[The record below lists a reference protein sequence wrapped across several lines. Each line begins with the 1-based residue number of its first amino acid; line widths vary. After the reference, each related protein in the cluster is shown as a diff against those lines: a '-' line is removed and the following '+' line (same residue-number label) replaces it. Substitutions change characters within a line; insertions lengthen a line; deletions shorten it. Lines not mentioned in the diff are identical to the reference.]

1 MNSVAYK
8 ILPKTEVLP
17 YRPVTLNA
25 LITLR
30 CNLACP
36 ICPIAHIHRLNPS
49 YKIAKDMTFKDF
61 YTITNRF
68 SKHAM
73 FTIFSG
79 GEPLLNKEL
88 FKMARFASSKR
99 LSTDLTTNG
108 LLIGEHIQEILR
120 YMNSINLSFNAA
132 DGREYQ
138 IMHNAPPT
146 LFEVLV
152 NNTAKLVEMR
162 TKLKRRLKIALSYV
176 CTKSNFKS
184 IPDFIE
190 LAESLG
196 VDEVNFRTLASF
208 GLPGFSENQ
217 CVYRDDEEV
226 AEIIHNIRA
235 PRRRMKIWLPKL
247 YERATIER
255 ACKMPFSF
263 LTIDGDGNVFPCCIF
278 PSSGGY
284 ENIFRSEQI
293 WNSRIFVDLR
303 KRLMDKSLPLPEK
316 CLRCGNRL
324 QKRRIISNG

>member
-1 MNSVAYK
+1 VAYK

-17 YRPVTLNA
+17 YRPITLNA

-30 CNLACP
+30 CNLVCP
-36 ICPIAHIHRLNPS
+36 ICPIAHIHELNLS

-61 YTITNRF
+61 HTITNRF
-68 SKHAM
+68 RKHAM
-73 FTIFSG
+73 FVIFSG
-79 GEPLLNKEL
+79 GEPLLNREL
-88 FKMARFASSKR
+88 FRMARFASSKR
-99 LSTDLTTNG
+99 LFTDLTTNG
-108 LLIGEHIQEILR
+108 LLIGEHIQEILQC
-120 YMNSINLSFNAA
+120 MNSINLSFNAVDA
-132 DGREYQ
+132 REYQ
-138 IMHNAPPT
+138 IMHSAPPG
-146 LFEVLV
+146 LLEVLV

-162 TKLKRRLKIALSYV
+162 SRLKRRLKIALSYV

-247 YERATIER
+247 YERATTER

-263 LTIDGDGNVFPCCIF
+263 LTVDGDGNVFPCCIF

-303 KRLMDKSLPLPEK
+303 KRLMDKSLPLPER
-316 CLRCGNRL
+316 CLRCGNRF
-324 QKRRIISNG
+324 QKRKIISNG